1 MQDQSVLSYM
11 FSSLIKEIFTSVASF
26 CTSAQVWSTLEQMFT
41 CQAWEL
47 SMSTLIVLHT
57 LKKGNSL
64 VVEYY
69 SKICGLAD
77 ELGASGMVISDD
89 ELVSY
94 ILSGLDKDY
103 DLVVLTVLAHV
114 QPITPSGMY
123 AQLLS

>member
-11 FSSLIKEIFTSVASF
+11 FSSLIREIFTSVASF
-26 CTSAQVWSTLEQMFT
+26 RTSAQVWSTLEQMFT
-41 CQAWEL
+41 CQAWAL

-69 SKICGLAD
+69 SKIRGLVD

-94 ILSGLDKDY
+94 ILSGLDEDY
-103 DLVVLTVLAHV
+103 DLVVLTVLARV
-114 QPITPSGMY
+114 EPITPGGMY